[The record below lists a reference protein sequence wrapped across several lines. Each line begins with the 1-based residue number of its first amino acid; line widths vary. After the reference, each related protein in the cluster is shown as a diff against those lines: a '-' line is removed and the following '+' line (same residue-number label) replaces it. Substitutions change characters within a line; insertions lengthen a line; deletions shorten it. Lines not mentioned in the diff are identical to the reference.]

1 MSNFVTSK
9 NGIVKAQF
17 IAASF
22 EQMNAE
28 QFVRNGNYLNCPVYF
43 TANQNMTQYNAGQ
56 FGLSFKST
64 HEFAAILTE
73 IDTAMREGVFD
84 AAVSAHFGDG
94 ITCAGRYF
102 QSEKNPEYFNV
113 DYNKTLSRMNFSSKI
128 GTSLSTGK
136 VTDPQNDLRTL
147 IGGDNVVVNSSLAFT
162 MCICVTGTT
171 YKVYVNI
178 AEVRI
183 GSIVGD
189 TKSLIGSGG
198 PRHIDLSN
206 GVDGNFTFL
215 ANTGRTNSAQVR
227 YNGRYAS
234 FHFKNMTDAMRK
246 EDGSDISVGM
256 KQWTPGKEYP
266 TLNVSFAT
274 PQEMKDFLAA
284 LTSAINQQI
293 STDGELCDFLNL
305 PKNTPKKKD
314 IRAKLMLPEGE
325 FDTFTLSIDDKT
337 EIRSIKGGEP
347 LTGILAT
354 KDNHDIL
361 NNVFRLNT
369 IIHELTFDLSNLY
382 FFDKD
387 GVKKVG
393 YKFKLKTCVYEPSGN
408 SYKSAFDDSDDDAE
422 EAGDDAGED
431 DAAEAEA

>member
-9 NGIVKAQF
+9 NGIVKADF
-17 IAASF
+17 TAASF
-22 EQMNAE
+22 SQISDNI
-28 QFVRNGNYLNCPVYF
+28 QYLVKNGNYLNCPVYF

-56 FGLSFKST
+56 YGLSFKNT
-64 HEFAAILTE
+64 HDFAAILTE

-84 AAVSAHFGDG
+84 AAVSSHFGEG

-162 MCICVTGTT
+162 LCICVTGTT

-189 TKSLIGSGG
+189 TKSLGGSSG

-206 GVDGNFTFL
+206 GIDGNFTFL

-234 FHFKNMTDAMRK
+234 FHFENMIDAMRK
-246 EDGSDISVGM
+246 EEGSDMSVGM

-266 TLNVSFAT
+266 TLNVSFAA

-284 LTSAINQQI
+284 LTAAINQQI
-293 STDGELCDFLNL
+293 SSDGELCDFLNL

-314 IRAKLMLPEGE
+314 IRAKLMIPDGDLE
-325 FDTFTLSIDDKT
+325 TFTLSIDDKT
-337 EIRSIKGGEP
+337 EIRSTNSKVEP
-347 LTGILAT
+347 ITGIVAT
-354 KDNHDIL
+354 KENHDIL

-369 IIHELTFDLSNLY
+369 IIHELIFDLSNVY

-393 YKFKLKTCVYEPSGN
+393 YKFKLKTCVYEPRA
-408 SYKSAFDDSDDDAE
+408 YKSAFDDSDDEAE
-422 EAGDDAGED
+422 SA
-431 DAAEAEA
+431 DAADVEDEACA